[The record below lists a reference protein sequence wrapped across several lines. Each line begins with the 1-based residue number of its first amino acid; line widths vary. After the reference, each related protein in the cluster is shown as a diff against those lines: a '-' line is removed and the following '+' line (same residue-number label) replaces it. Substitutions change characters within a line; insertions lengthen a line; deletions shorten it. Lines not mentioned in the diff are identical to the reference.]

1 MVTGQTIR
9 ALVITVGLL
18 SSVSLGS
25 TWAEDPPSNQ
35 ELLNKMKAM
44 EQRIQML
51 EQQLEQKNAATPPA
65 GTAATSGAP
74 AGGAAAAPVP
84 ASAASTSG
92 AAPQPMVQAAPTP
105 TPAAVNKDLFG
116 LLPSPIDGLKLGA
129 YGEVKFGTRQNPD
142 HNGQWQTG
150 FDAARLVL
158 LPTYQFT
165 DRIIFNAEIEF
176 EHAGS
181 GFDEDD
187 KLHGTAEVEQLFID
201 FKISPYFNVRSP
213 GIDLVPVG
221 YINQH
226 HEPTLFYSVNRP
238 ELANNLVPTTWAV
251 PAAGF
256 YGKILD
262 DLGYQFQVSSALE
275 DFGSGFDARTDGN
288 SPAPFPAGYAP
299 GISGKDGLSFARPPR
314 GDFRQLSNDL
324 GYALRLNYTPPFAPG
339 LAGST
344 SVYYTPNTTPRDAYA
359 DTGAPLHHSSLTMV
373 DSELRYRMPGTGFEA
388 RGEYVQ
394 IFFGHPGNLRA
405 NNDSDPTNNVGRTMY
420 GISGEVAYHIPI
432 GTYLGSAWEAV
443 PFYRYTYENLQTHG
457 FRGTDANTPVGAG
470 KLQFHTAG
478 VAIFPTPKLVLK
490 LTYEKVIDRE
500 RGGPKSDSVL
510 GGVGFHF

>member
-9 ALVITVGLL
+9 ALVITVGLF
-18 SSVSLGS
+18 SSVGS
-25 TWAEDPPSNQ
+25 GSAWAEDPPSNQ

-44 EQRIQML
+44 EQRIQTL
-51 EQQLEQKNAATPPA
+51 EQQLEQKNAARPPA
-65 GTAATSGAP
+65 GTAAPAGAP
-74 AGGAAAAPVP
+74 AGGTAAAPAP
-84 ASAASTSG
+84 AS
-92 AAPQPMVQAAPTP
+92 AAPQPMVQAAPTA
-105 TPAAVNKDLFG
+105 TTAAVNKDLFG
-116 LLPSPIDGLKLGA
+116 ILPSPIEGLKFGA
-129 YGEVKFGTRQNPD
+129 YGEIKFGTRQNPD

-165 DRIIFNAEIEF
+165 DGIIFNSEIEF

-181 GFDEDD
+181 GVDADD
-187 KLHGTAEVEQLFID
+187 KLAGTAEIEQLYID
-201 FKISPYFNVRSP
+201 FKISPYFNIRSP

-238 ELANNLVPTTWAV
+238 ELANRLVPTTWAP

-256 YGKILD
+256 YGKIID
-262 DLGYQFQVSSALE
+262 DLSYQFQVSSSLE

-288 SPAPFPAGYAP
+288 SPAPFPTGYAP
-299 GISGKDGLSFARPPR
+299 GMDGKNGLVFAKPPR
-314 GDFRQLSNDL
+314 GDFRQLTNAIAS
-324 GYALRLNYTPPFAPG
+324 AFRLNYTPPFIPG
-339 LAGST
+339 LAGSS
-344 SVYYTPNTTPRDAYA
+344 SVYFTPNTTPRNAYA
-359 DTGAPLHHSSLTMV
+359 DTGAPLRHSSLTLV
-373 DSELRYRMPGTGFEA
+373 DSELRYRLPGTGFEA
-388 RGEYVQ
+388 RGEFVQ

-405 NNDSDPTNNVGRTMY
+405 NNDSDPTDNVGRTMY
-420 GISGEVAYHIPI
+420 GISGELAYHIPI

-457 FRGTDANTPVGAG
+457 FSGTDANTPIGAG

-478 VAIFPTPKLVLK
+478 VAVFPTPKLVLK
-490 LTYEKVIDRE
+490 LTYEKVLDRE

>member
-1 MVTGQTIR
+1 MVTERTIR
-9 ALVITVGLL
+9 GFVIAAGLV
-18 SSVSLGS
+18 SSLGAGVAS
-25 TWAEDPPSNQ
+25 GEDAPSNQ

-51 EQQLEQKNAATPPA
+51 EHQLELRNAAASP
-65 GTAATSGAP
+65 
-74 AGGAAAAPVP
+74 P
-84 ASAASTSG
+84 ASAPPSPDAAATASP
-92 AAPQPMVQAAPTP
+92 A
-105 TPAAVNKDLFG
+105 PAAGAVPSAMAQVATEASSAANRDLFG

-129 YGEVKFGTRQNPD
+129 YGEVKFGSRQNPD
-142 HNGQWQTG
+142 HNGQWQSG

-158 LPTYQFT
+158 LPTFQLT
-165 DRIIFNAEIEF
+165 DSIVFNAEIEF
-176 EHAGS
+176 EHAGA

-187 KLHGTAEVEQLFID
+187 KLHGTAEIEQLYID
-201 FKISPYFNVRSP
+201 FKASPYFNVRSP

-221 YINQH
+221 YVNQH

-238 ELANNLVPTTWAV
+238 ELADRLIPTTWAV
-251 PAAGF
+251 PSAGI
-256 YGKILD
+256 YGKIVD
-262 DLGYQFQVSSALE
+262 GLGYQFQVSSSLE

-288 SPAPFPAGYAP
+288 SPAPFPTGYAP
-299 GISGKDGLSFARPPR
+299 GISGKDGLVFARPPR
-314 GDFRQLSNDL
+314 GDFHQLSNDL
-324 GYALRLNYTPPFAPG
+324 AYALRLDYQPPFVPG

-344 SVYYTPNTTPRDAYA
+344 SVYFTPNTTPRDAYA
-359 DTGAPLHHSSLTMV
+359 DTGAPLRHSSLTLV
-373 DSELRYRMPGTGFEA
+373 DSELRYRLPGTGLET

-394 IFFGHPGNLRA
+394 VFFGHPGNLRA

-420 GISGEVAYHIPI
+420 GLSGEVAYHVPI

-457 FRGTDANTPVGAG
+457 FSGTDPNTPVGAG
-470 KLQFHTAG
+470 KVQLHTAG
-478 VAIFPTPKLVLK
+478 LAVFPTPKLVLK

-500 RGGPKSDSVL
+500 RGGAKADSVL

>member
-1 MVTGQTIR
+1 MLTERTIR
-9 ALVITVGLL
+9 GFVIAAGLV
-18 SSVSLGS
+18 SSLGGGAAS
-25 TWAEDPPSNQ
+25 AEDAPSNQ
-35 ELLNKMKAM
+35 ELLNQMKAM

-51 EQQLEQKNAATPPA
+51 EHQLERRNAAGSPAASAPPTP
-65 GTAATSGAP
+65 
-74 AGGAAAAPVP
+74 AAAAP
-84 ASAASTSG
+84 AS
-92 AAPQPMVQAAPTP
+92 PAPTP
-105 TPAAVNKDLFG
+105 GAVPSAVVQVAPEASSAAANRDLFG

-129 YGEVKFGTRQNPD
+129 YGEVKFGSRQNPD
-142 HNGQWQTG
+142 HNGQWQSG

-158 LPTYQFT
+158 LPTFQFT
-165 DRIIFNAEIEF
+165 DSIVFNAEIEF

-187 KLHGTAEVEQLFID
+187 KLHGTAEIEQLYVD
-201 FKISPYFNVRSP
+201 FKPSPFFNVRSP

-238 ELANNLVPTTWAV
+238 ELADRLVPTTWAV
-251 PAAGF
+251 PSAGI
-256 YGKILD
+256 YGKIVD
-262 DLGYQFQVSSALE
+262 GLGYQLQVSSSLE
-275 DFGSGFDARTDGN
+275 DFGSGFDARSDRN
-288 SPAPFPAGYAP
+288 SPAPFPTGYAP
-299 GISGKDGLSFARPPR
+299 GISGRDGLVFARPPR

-324 GYALRLNYTPPFAPG
+324 AYALRLDYQPPFVPG

-344 SVYYTPNTTPRDAYA
+344 SVYFTPNTTPRDAYA
-359 DTGAPLHHSSLTMV
+359 DTGAPLHHSSLTLV
-373 DSELRYRMPGTGFEA
+373 DSELRYRLPGTGFEA

-394 IFFGHPGNLRA
+394 VFFGHPGNLRA

-420 GISGEVAYHIPI
+420 GLSGEVAYHVPI

-457 FRGTDANTPVGAG
+457 FSGTDPSTPVGAG
-470 KLQFHTAG
+470 KLQLHTAG
-478 VAIFPTPKLVLK
+478 LAVFPTPKLVLK

-500 RGGPKSDSVL
+500 RGGAKADSVL